1 MKNKKHLIAIDIGTT
16 SVKCIRFS
24 PVLKIQS
31 KAEFPLETLRPN
43 RETSEQSPEE
53 IFEAVLKGINA
64 LHIPTEELLAVSF
77 SCAMHSLICMD
88 NNGDAISNAIIWADT
103 RSVKYAEN
111 IKNSSN
117 GKEIYQQTGT
127 PIHPMAPLAKIAWLK
142 AEQPAIFEKSAKF
155 ISIKEYIYFKLFG
168 KYVVDYS
175 IASATGLFDVFE
187 LKWNEKALEK
197 AGISENQ
204 LSTTFPITHLE
215 KGIINSF
222 KEKLKI
228 DLDTPFVLGGSDG
241 CLANLGTNAIQK
253 GDAAVTIGTSGA
265 IRVMAKNSGKDE
277 KQRIFN
283 YILTENHYVL
293 GGAINNGGVALKWF
307 AENMDDQD
315 PDKKDYS
322 QIIERIAK
330 IEPGTSGLIFLPYLL
345 GERAPHWDANAKGVF
360 FGVNINHTRDHF
372 LRAVMEGVIFGIYD
386 IGKALEEVSGNI
398 NRIYAGGGFA
408 KSAEWVQM
416 LADVF
421 GKEVLIADNHEN
433 SATGAAIVS
442 LKAIGLVDQLED
454 IINFTHIK
462 KVFKPNQVN
471 HKVYQKN
478 FTLFQK
484 LYQSLKNDF

>member
-1 MKNKKHLIAIDIGTT
+1 MKNKKYLIAIDIGTT
-16 SVKCIRFS
+16 SVKCIRFAQD
-24 PVLKIQS
+24 LKIQE
-31 KAEFPLETLRPN
+31 KTEFPLETLRPN
-43 RETSEQSPEE
+43 PETSEQNPEE
-53 IFEAVLKGINA
+53 IFEAVVKGINA
-64 LHIPTEELLAVSF
+64 LVVSTEELLAASF

-88 NNGDAISNAIIWADT
+88 KDGKAISNAIIWADT
-103 RSVKYAEN
+103 RSINYAEA
-111 IKNSSN
+111 IKNSSE

-127 PIHPMAPLAKIAWLK
+127 PIHPMAPLAKIAWLQE
-142 AEQPAIFEKSAKF
+142 EQPEIFQKSAKF
-155 ISIKEYIYFKLFG
+155 ISIKEYVFFRLYG

-197 AGISENQ
+197 AGITESQ
-204 LSTTFPITHLE
+204 LSTAFPITHYE
-215 KGIINSF
+215 KGILRAF
-222 KEKLKI
+222 KESLKI
-228 DLDTPFVLGGSDG
+228 DLETPFVLGGSDG
-241 CLANLGTNAIQK
+241 CLANLGANAIQK

-315 PDKKDYS
+315 PEKKDYS
-322 QIIERIAK
+322 QIIDRIAK
-330 IEPGTSGLIFLPYLL
+330 IAPGSNGLIFLPYLL

-386 IGKALEEVSGNI
+386 IGRALEEVSGDI
-398 NRIYAGGGFA
+398 KRIYAGGGFA
-408 KSAEWVQM
+408 KSEEWVQM

-421 GKEVLIADNHEN
+421 GKEVLITDSHEN
-433 SATGAAIVS
+433 SAMGAAIIS
-442 LKAIGLVDQLED
+442 LKSIGLVGELED
-454 IINFTHIK
+454 IKDFTNIK
-462 KVFKPNQVN
+462 KVFKPNFTN
-471 HKVYQKN
+471 HHIYQKN
-478 FTLFQK
+478 FSLFQK